1 MIYYAHS
8 RMIYDSKLEAYY
20 YEFIRKMFNYEDIIN
35 PSSDIPQDID
45 NDLIMELCYDRIS
58 RCDVL
63 VFTCIDGYVGIGVYN
78 EVKHAFNCGACV
90 YLLIY
95 NKLILLK
102 DMSIFD
108 VIAKDN
114 YWYARIKLWY
124 NHMEGE

>member
-8 RMIYDSKLEAYY
+8 RMIYGSKLETYY
-20 YEFIRKMFNYEDIIN
+20 YEHIRKMFNYEEIIN
-35 PSSDIPQDID
+35 PSSDIPQDLD
-45 NDLIMELCYDRIS
+45 SDLIMELCYDKIS

-78 EVKHAFNCGACV
+78 EIRHAFDCGVYV
-90 YLLIY
+90 YLLIH

-108 VIAKDN
+108 VIGKDN
-114 YWYARIKLWY
+114 NWHSRIKIK
-124 NHMEGE
+124 E